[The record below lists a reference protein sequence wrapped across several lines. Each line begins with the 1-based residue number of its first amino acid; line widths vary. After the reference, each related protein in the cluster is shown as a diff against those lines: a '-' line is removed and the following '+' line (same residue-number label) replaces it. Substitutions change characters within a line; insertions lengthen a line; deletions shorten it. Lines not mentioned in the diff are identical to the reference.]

1 MNINKIGL
9 VILGI
14 TVWVIP
20 AIMAF
25 MFKNAD
31 ILAAWILSYFVTD
44 EIINAFKK

>member
-25 MFKNAD
+25 MFKNVV

-44 EIINAFKK
+44 EIINVFKK